1 MYAIAYCIAGQHDLR
16 LVALAAGMCLLTTL
30 TAVLMLR
37 QGTRAPRAV
46 LGWKAGGAL
55 ATAFGIWATHFIA
68 MLGYDPGFQFGFSI
82 ALSAASL
89 GIVAAA
95 LLATF
100 LAVERRSSAV
110 RLAGAGLLAVGG
122 IATMH
127 YLGIAA
133 IDMPAHVRWNLGY
146 VALSVLLGC
155 VPFVAALRVAV
166 RGSSVRSGLAAAL
179 LMAAAVV
186 SLHFTGMTAIHLIP
200 WQREAIGAIL
210 SPRSMSVVLAIITVA
225 LLAVCLGSWWIAR
238 RARAAIAASERQF
251 SILAKGISDCAL
263 YMLDAQGRV
272 ANWNTGAARLKGY
285 AESEVVGSH
294 LSRFYTPEDRAAGE
308 AEAALA
314 TAGREG
320 KFTGEGWRMR
330 KDGTQFWAHVT
341 IERIQDED
349 GRALGFA
356 KITRD
361 MTRYKLDQ
369 DRIAEAHRHLD
380 AALENMHQ
388 GLCLFG
394 PDERLLLR
402 NERFLRLWKLRPGSC
417 PPGLSLSSLIRL
429 ALEARTGA
437 PVSESRV
444 AEARDRILASL
455 AEGADPTI
463 VAEYEADFVLSVDS
477 RKLPDGGWVTTIED
491 ISERRRSEARI
502 AHMALH
508 DALTGLP
515 NRLQFHNWLDAELA
529 RAGGDRGQVVVVAI
543 DLDRFKEINDSLG
556 HSEGDRVLREIG
568 QALAGAL
575 QENEIAARMGGDEF
589 AVAKR
594 LEHAAEL
601 EPFVARLEAC
611 MFGGF
616 AAHGSLSVGASIG
629 VAMFPSD
636 APDREALLN
645 NADLA
650 MYRAKGDFAERIC
663 YYEQGM
669 DEQARHRRVVAND
682 LRFAAARGELRL
694 LYQPQRSLLTDAV
707 VGYEALLRWAHPRLG
722 NIPPMDF
729 IPIAE
734 ETGEIIRLGEWVLRT
749 ACTEAAA
756 WPSGQNVAVNLSP
769 VQLLKPDLP
778 DLITAILVETGLA
791 PMRLELEITETALIA
806 DKARALHSLRRIKAL
821 GIRVAMDDF
830 GTGYSSLDT
839 LHSFPFDKIKIDK
852 SFLAD
857 SERSEQ
863 SRAIIR
869 AILALGRSLSI
880 PVLAEGL
887 ETDAQRDLLVREG
900 CEEAQGYL
908 FGRPGLM
915 QETGELARTGS

>member
-1 MYAIAYCIAGQHDLR
+1 MFAIAYCITGQHDLR
-16 LVALAAGMCLLTTL
+16 LVALAAGMCVLTTL

-37 QGTRAPRAV
+37 QSVRAPRAV

-68 MLGYDPGFQFGFSI
+68 MLGYDPGFQFGFSV
-82 ALSAASL
+82 ALSAGSL
-89 GIVAAA
+89 GVVSAAMLGA
-95 LLATF
+95 F
-100 LAVERRSSAV
+100 HMVRRQSSSAQ
-110 RLAGAGLLAVGG
+110 LAAAGLLAVTG
-122 IATMH
+122 IAAMH
-127 YLGIAA
+127 YMGMAA
-133 IDMPAHVRWNLGY
+133 IDMPAHIRWKPGY
-146 VALSVLLGC
+146 VLLSLPLGL
-155 VPFVAALRVAV
+155 VPFVSALHLAA
-166 RGSSVRSGLAAAL
+166 RGRTVRSGLGAAAL
-179 LMAAAVV
+179 MTAAVV
-186 SLHFTGMTAIHLIP
+186 SLHFTGMTAVQLIP
-200 WQREAIGAIL
+200 WQREAVGTIL
-210 SPRSMSVVLAIITVA
+210 SPRTMSIVLAVITVL

-263 YMLDAQGRV
+263 YMLDPQGRV

-285 AESEVVGSH
+285 AEDEVVGSDFA
-294 LSRFYTPEDRAAGE
+294 RFYTPEDRAAGA

-314 TAGREG
+314 TATGEG
-320 KFTGEGWRMR
+320 KFTGEGWRVR
-330 KDGTQFWAHVT
+330 KDGTRFWAHVT
-341 IERIQDED
+341 IERIQDDE

-361 MTRYKLDQ
+361 MTQYKLDQ

-380 AALENMHQ
+380 AALENMHH
-388 GLCLFG
+388 GLCMFG

-402 NERFLRLWKLRPGSC
+402 NERFLKLWRLPPDAC
-417 PPGLSLSSLIRL
+417 PPGQTLPDVVRA

-437 PVSESRV
+437 PVDSERV
-444 AEARDRILASL
+444 AEARNRIRASL
-455 AEGADPTI
+455 EDGADPTI
-463 VAEYEADFVLSVDS
+463 VAEYDTDFVLSVDS

-515 NRLQFHNWLDAELA
+515 NRVQFQSWLDGELA
-529 RAGGDRGQVVVVAI
+529 RAEGDRGMVAVVAI

-556 HSEGDRVLREIG
+556 HSEGDRVLRDIAR
-568 QALAGAL
+568 ALTGTL

-594 LEHAAEL
+594 LDHAAEL

-616 AAHGSLSVGASIG
+616 AAYGSLAVGASMG
-629 VAMFPSD
+629 VAMFPGD
-636 APDREALLN
+636 ARDRETLLN

-650 MYRAKGDFAERIC
+650 MYRAKADFAERIC

-682 LRFAAARGELRL
+682 LRYAATRGELRM
-694 LYQPQRSLLTDAV
+694 LYQPQRSLLTDQV

-749 ACTEAAA
+749 ACTEAAGWA
-756 WPSGQNVAVNLSP
+756 SGQNVAVNLSP

-778 DLITAILVETGLA
+778 ELIAEILVETGLT
-791 PMRLELEITETALIA
+791 PTRLELEITETALIA

-821 GIRVAMDDF
+821 GVRVAMDDF

-887 ETDAQRDLLVREG
+887 ETDAQRQLLVREG

-908 FGRPGLM
+908 FGRPAAMEAGTLVR
-915 QETGELARTGS
+915 AAS

>member
-1 MYAIAYCIAGQHDLR
+1 MFAIAYCISGQHDLR
-16 LVALAAGMCLLTTL
+16 LVALAAATCLMTTL

-37 QGTRAPRAV
+37 QAVRARGRI
-46 LGWKAGGAL
+46 LGWKKGGAL

-68 MLGYDPGFQFGFSI
+68 MLGYDPGFQFGFSV

-89 GIVAAA
+89 GIVASAMLAA
-95 LLATF
+95 FLL
-100 LAVERRSSAV
+100 VERQAGITRILSAS
-110 RLAGAGLLAVGG
+110 LIAIGG
-122 IATMH
+122 IAAMH
-127 YLGIAA
+127 YTGLAA
-133 IDMPAHVRWNLGY
+133 IDMPAHIRWSPGY
-146 VALSVLLGC
+146 IVLSVVLGL
-155 VPFVAALRVAV
+155 VPFAAGLHRAV
-166 RGSSVRSGLAAAL
+166 RGRTLASGLVAAL
-179 LMAAAVV
+179 LMTVAVV

-200 WQREAIGAIL
+200 WQRESAGAIL

-225 LLAVCLGSWWIAR
+225 LLGVCLGSWWIAR
-238 RARAAIAASERQF
+238 RAGAAIAASERQF

-285 AESEVVGSH
+285 AEAEVVGSH
-294 LSRFYTPEDRAAGE
+294 LSRFYTADDRAAGE

-314 TAGREG
+314 TAAREG
-320 KFTGEGWRMR
+320 KFTGEGWRLR

-341 IERIQDED
+341 IERIRDED
-349 GRALGFA
+349 GRALGYA

-361 MTRYKLDQ
+361 MTRYKIDQ

-402 NERFLRLWKLRPGSC
+402 NERFLTLWDLQPESC
-417 PPGLSLSSLIRL
+417 PPGTALPSLIRM
-429 ALEARTGA
+429 ALEARSGK
-437 PVSESRV
+437 PVSDTRV

-455 AEGADPTI
+455 ADGADPTI
-463 VAEYEADFVLSVDS
+463 VAEYDADFVLSVDS

-515 NRLQFHNWLDAELA
+515 NRLQFHGWLDTELA
-529 RAGGDRGQVVVVAI
+529 RADGERGQVAVVAI

-575 QENEIAARMGGDEF
+575 QEDEIAARMGGDEF

-594 LEHAAEL
+594 FEHAAEL
-601 EPFVARLEAC
+601 EPFVARLQAC
-611 MFGGF
+611 MLGGF

-629 VAMFPSD
+629 VAVFPSD

-694 LYQPQRSLLTDAV
+694 LYQPQRSLLTDEV

-749 ACTEAAA
+749 ACAEAAG
-756 WPSGQNVAVNLSP
+756 WSSGQNVAVNLSP

-778 DLITAILVETGLA
+778 ELVTAILVETGLA
-791 PMRLELEITETALIA
+791 PTRLELEITETALIA

-908 FGRPGLM
+908 FGKPALM
-915 QETGELARTGS
+915 QDEGALVRTGS

>member
-1 MYAIAYCIAGQHDLR
+1 MFAIAYCITGEHDLR
-16 LVALAAGMCLLTTL
+16 LVALAAGMCVLTTL

-37 QGTRAPRAV
+37 QAIRAPRAV
-46 LGWKAGGAL
+46 FGWKAGGAL

-89 GIVAAA
+89 GVVAAA
-95 LLATF
+95 MLAAF
-100 LAVERRSSAV
+100 LIV
-110 RLAGAGLLAVGG
+110 RTAAGTRQIAAASLIAVGG
-122 IATMH
+122 IAAMH
-127 YLGIAA
+127 YMGMAA
-133 IDMPAHVRWNLGY
+133 IDMPARIRWDWGY
-146 VALSVLLGC
+146 VTLSVLAGL
-155 VPFVAALRVAV
+155 VPFSAGLLLTV
-166 RGSSVRSGLAAAL
+166 RGRSVRSGVGAAL
-179 LMAAAVV
+179 LMTLAVV
-186 SLHFTGMTAIHLIP
+186 SLHFTGMTAIRLIP
-200 WQREAIGAIL
+200 WAREPGGANL
-210 SPRSMSVVLAIITVA
+210 SPHMMSIVLSIITVL
-225 LLAVCLGSWWIAR
+225 LLAICLGSWSIAR

-263 YMLDAQGRV
+263 YMLDVEGRV

-285 AESEVVGSH
+285 HADEVVGSH
-294 LSRFYTPEDRAAGE
+294 LSRFYTPEDQAAG
-308 AEAALA
+308 AAHAALA
-314 TAGREG
+314 TAMRTG
-320 KFTGEGWRMR
+320 KFTGEGWRVR
-330 KDGTQFWAHVT
+330 KDGSRFWAHVT
-341 IERIQDED
+341 IEQIRDEE

-361 MTRYKLDQ
+361 MTRFKLDQ

-388 GLCLFG
+388 GLCLFDA
-394 PDERLLLR
+394 DERLLLR
-402 NERFLRLWKLRPGSC
+402 NERFLKLWGLAPGSC
-417 PPGLSLSSLIRL
+417 APGATLTDVVRQAL
-429 ALEARTGA
+429 AARTGGA
-437 PVSESRV
+437 VQDARV
-444 AEARDRILASL
+444 DEARGRILAAL
-455 AEGADPTI
+455 EDGADPTI
-463 VAEYEADFVLSVDS
+463 VVEYDAGFVLSVDS
-477 RKLPDGGWVTTIED
+477 RRLPQGGWVTTIED

-515 NRLQFHNWLDAELA
+515 NRMQFHGWLDTELG
-529 RAGGDRGQVVVVAI
+529 RADGAQTKVAVVAI

-556 HSEGDRVLREIG
+556 HAEGDRVLREIG
-568 QALAGAL
+568 VALAATL
-575 QENEIAARMGGDEF
+575 QDGEIAARVGGDEF

-594 LEHAAEL
+594 YEHPAEL
-601 EPFVARLEAC
+601 EPFVARLEAVV
-611 MFGGF
+611 FGGF

-629 VAMFPSD
+629 VALYPDD

-650 MYRAKGDFAERIC
+650 MYRAKADFAERIC

-669 DEQARHRRVVAND
+669 DEQARHRRVIAND
-682 LRFAAARGELRL
+682 LRHAAVRNELRL
-694 LYQPQRSLLTDAV
+694 LYQPQRSLVTDQL

-749 ACTEAAA
+749 ACAEAAG
-756 WPSGQNVAVNLSP
+756 WESGQNVAVNLSP

-778 DLITAILVETGLA
+778 EMITGILVETGLA
-791 PMRLELEITETALIA
+791 PTRLELEITETALIA
-806 DKARALHSLRRIKAL
+806 DKTRALHSLRRIKAL
-821 GIRVAMDDF
+821 GVRVAMDDF

-857 SERSEQ
+857 SEYSEQ

-887 ETDAQRDLLVREG
+887 ETDAQRQLLVREG

-908 FGRPGLM
+908 FGKPALM
-915 QETGELARTGS
+915 QGSAALVRAAS